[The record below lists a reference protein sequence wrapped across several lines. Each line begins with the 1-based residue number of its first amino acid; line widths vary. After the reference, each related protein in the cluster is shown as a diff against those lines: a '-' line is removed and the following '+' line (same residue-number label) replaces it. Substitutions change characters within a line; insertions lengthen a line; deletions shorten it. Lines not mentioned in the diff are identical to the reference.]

1 MLATSICTKI
11 HFSGFAVPS
20 WVGRL
25 FFGLAL
31 GFDRAARGHFV
42 LTCCG
47 AAVIVRPVLMA
58 SPRTRP
64 RRAAGFGR
72 TLRNFVLYLVV
83 IILLSAGI
91 AIGLVYWEITTDLP
105 PVDKLAQ
112 YRPPVATQVLADDGT
127 VVGEFYFE
135 KRYLVPIDRIPVLV
149 RNAFL
154 AAEDDGFYRHH
165 GVDPIGILRALINN
179 AAAGGKVQG
188 GSTITQ
194 QVVKSLLL
202 TPKKS
207 YERKLKEMI
216 LAMRLERQL
225 SKDEILYLYLNHIY
239 LGSGAYGV
247 AAAAQEYFGKNVEDL
262 TLAEAALLAGLPQAP
277 SRYSPFKHWP
287 RAKARQ
293 RYVLDRMADVHFV
306 SSAEATAAAREP
318 IALASRKGSFM
329 AAPYYVEHVRRL
341 LDERYGET
349 ALYAMGLRVHTALD
363 LRMQAA
369 AEAALRNGLR
379 EVAAREHYDGA
390 LRHLTAAESEALLRE
405 QHKAM
410 EGHGLERARS
420 YDALVTA
427 VPGAPNAHTHGPAR
441 TDTRVQVGS
450 FHGLLEAE
458 TAFDGSRLET
468 YRTGDVVRVRLAD
481 TTGNEATYRFVRDL
495 TSSLQGALVALDP
508 TTGAVK
514 AMIGGTDFDNSQFN
528 RAVQGARQPGSSFKP
543 LVYAAALDGHFTPAS
558 IIVDEPISFQDHDAV
573 WMPHNYEEKYFGPT
587 TLREAL
593 TFSRNVVTV
602 KVATRIGI
610 KPLVKYIEHLGIRSP
625 LAPNLSLALG
635 SSEVNL
641 LELVAAYSVFA
652 NQGQRVEPRFITR
665 ITDSQGNV
673 IDESLPQ
680 SEQVI
685 SAETAYLVTSLLQ
698 SVIDHGT
705 GKRAKALERPAAG
718 KTGTTNDMND
728 AWFIGYTPQLLAGL
742 WVGFDEKR
750 SLGKGETGGRVAAPI
765 WERFMERALEDQPIL
780 DFPVPP
786 GISFVL
792 INRHTGQRAL
802 PGDSGALLECF
813 RRGTEPAAIAARP
826 VQAAAVPA
834 AEPDHD
840 ALQDAD

>member
-1 MLATSICTKI
+1 MA
-11 HFSGFAVPS
+11 HP
-20 WVGRL
+20 
-25 FFGLAL
+25 
-31 GFDRAARGHFV
+31 
-42 LTCCG
+42 
-47 AAVIVRPVLMA
+47 RP
-58 SPRTRP
+58 RP

-72 TLRNFVLYLVV
+72 TLRNCALFLLL
-83 IILLSAGI
+83 ICLLSVGI
-91 AIGLVYWEITTDLP
+91 AVGLVYWEITTNLP
-105 PVDKLAQ
+105 SVDKLAQ
-112 YRPPVATQVLADDGT
+112 YRPAVATQVLADDDT

-135 KRYLVPIDRIPVLV
+135 KRYLVSIDRIPVLV

-154 AAEDDGFYRHH
+154 AAEDDSFYRHG
-165 GVDPIGILRALINN
+165 GVDPISILRAFINN
-179 AAAGGKVQG
+179 AVAGGKVQG

-225 SKDEILYLYLNHIY
+225 SKDQILYLYLNNIY

-247 AAAAQEYFGKNVEDL
+247 AAAAQEYFGKNVETL

-293 RYVLDRMADVHFV
+293 RYVLERMAAVHFV
-306 SSAEATAAAREP
+306 SSDEALAAAREP

-341 LDERYGET
+341 LDEKYGET
-349 ALYAMGLRVHTALD
+349 ALYALGLRVHTALN
-363 LRMQAA
+363 LNMQRA
-369 AEAALRNGLR
+369 AEAALRDGLR
-379 EVAAREHYDGA
+379 ELAAREHYDGA
-390 LRHLTAAESEALLRE
+390 VRHLMPSEAEAFLRT
-405 QHKAM
+405 QRQAM
-410 EGHGLERARS
+410 AGHGLERARS
-420 YDALVTA
+420 YEGVVIS
-427 VPGAPNAHTHGPAR
+427 VPGPPGRSARGSQAR
-441 TDTRVQVGS
+441 TDTRLQVGP
-450 FHGLLEAE
+450 FHGVLEPEPA
-458 TAFDGSRLET
+458 TDGSRPDT
-468 YRTGDVVRVRLAD
+468 YRTGDVVRVRMAD
-481 TTGNEATYRFVRDL
+481 AGGSDTNYRFVRDQA
-495 TSSLQGALVALDP
+495 SSLQGAFVALDP

-528 RAVQGARQPGSSFKP
+528 RAVQGERQPGSAFKP

-558 IIVDEPISFQDHDAV
+558 VIVDEPISFQDHNTV
-573 WMPHNYEEKYFGPT
+573 WMPHNYEERYFGPT

-602 KVATRIGI
+602 KLATRIGV
-610 KPLVKYIEHLGIRSP
+610 KPLVKYIKHLGLRSP

-641 LELVAAYSVFA
+641 LELAATYGVFA

-680 SEQVI
+680 TEQVI

-750 SLGKGETGGRVAAPI
+750 SLGKHETGGRIAAPI
-765 WERFMERALEDQPIL
+765 WERFMERALENQPIL

-786 GISFVL
+786 GISFVWV
-792 INRHTGQRAL
+792 NRHTGQRTL
-802 PGDSGALLECF
+802 PGDGSALLECF
-813 RRGTEPAAIAARP
+813 RRGTEPAVVVMP
-826 VQAAAVPA
+826 PVVQAAADAEQPAVPA
-834 AEPDHD
+834 VDPEPERDLLRD
-840 ALQDAD
+840 MD

>member
-1 MLATSICTKI
+1 
-11 HFSGFAVPS
+11 
-20 WVGRL
+20 
-25 FFGLAL
+25 
-31 GFDRAARGHFV
+31 
-42 LTCCG
+42 
-47 AAVIVRPVLMA
+47 MA

-72 TLRNFVLYLVV
+72 TLRNFVVYLLLVV
-83 IILLSAGI
+83 LLSAGL
-91 AIGLVYWEITTDLP
+91 AVGLVYWEITSSLP

-135 KRYLVPIDRIPVLV
+135 KRYLVPIDRIPLMV
-149 RNAFL
+149 RNAFM
-154 AAEDDGFYRHH
+154 AAEDDSFYRHG
-165 GVDPIGILRALINN
+165 GVDPISILRALVNN
-179 AAAGGKVQG
+179 VVAGGKVQG

-207 YERKLKEMI
+207 YERKLKEMF

-247 AAAAQEYFGKNVEDL
+247 AAAAQEYFGKNIEDL

-293 RYVLDRMADVHFV
+293 RYVLERMAEVHFV
-306 SSAEATAAAREP
+306 SNAEATAAAREP
-318 IALASRKGSFM
+318 IALAPRKGSFM

-341 LDERYGET
+341 LDEKYGDA
-349 ALYAMGLRVHTALD
+349 ALYALGLRVHTALN

-379 EVAAREHYDGA
+379 EVAARQHYDGA
-390 LRHLTAAESEALLRE
+390 IRHLTPSEAEAFLRA
-405 QHKAM
+405 QHKEM
-410 EGHGLERARS
+410 DGHGLERTRS
-420 YDALVTA
+420 YEAVVTA
-427 VPGAPNAHTHGPAR
+427 VPGVPGARPRPGQAHAGPAH
-441 TDTRVQVGS
+441 TDTRVQIGP
-450 FHGLLEAE
+450 FHGVLEPE
-458 TAFDGSRLET
+458 TAFDGNRLET
-468 YRTGDVVRVRLAD
+468 YRTGDVVRVRLA
-481 TTGNEATYRFVRDL
+481 EAVSGDSAYRFVRDL
-495 TSSLQGALVALDP
+495 TSSLQGAFIALDP
-508 TTGAVK
+508 STGAVK

-528 RAVQGARQPGSSFKP
+528 RAVQGARQPGSAFKP
-543 LVYAAALDGHFTPAS
+543 LIYAAALDGHFTPATV
-558 IIVDEPISFQDHDAV
+558 IVDEPISFQDHDSV

-593 TFSRNVVTV
+593 AFSRNVVTV

-610 KPLVKYIEHLGIRSP
+610 KPLIKYITHLGIRSP

-652 NQGQRVEPRFITR
+652 NQGQHVEPRFITQ
-665 ITDSQGNV
+665 ITDSQGTV

-680 SEQVI
+680 TEQVI

-750 SLGKGETGGRVAAPI
+750 TLGKGETGGHVAAPI

-786 GISFVL
+786 GISFVW
-792 INRHTGQRAL
+792 INRHTGQRTP
-802 PGDSGALLECF
+802 PGDSSALLECF
-813 RRGTEPAAIAARP
+813 RRGTEPGVVALQP
-826 VQAAAVPA
+826 VQAAAPPA
-834 AEPDHD
+834 ADPNRDAAPDMD
-840 ALQDAD
+840 